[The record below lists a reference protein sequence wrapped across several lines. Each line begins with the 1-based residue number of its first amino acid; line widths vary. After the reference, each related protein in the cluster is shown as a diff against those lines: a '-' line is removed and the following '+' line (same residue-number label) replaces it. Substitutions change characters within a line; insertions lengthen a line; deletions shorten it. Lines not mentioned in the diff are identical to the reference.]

1 VLVTPA
7 PAPEPVPPDGA
18 PGAPVADGAGVP
30 DGVHEP
36 LDRILTLPNVI
47 TTGRLLFLPLYLWL
61 LLGKDDPL
69 AAAVLLAAL
78 GATDWCDGYVARH
91 TGQVSKLGKVLDP
104 TADRI
109 MFFVAIGGIIASGR
123 VPLWFCLVVLV
134 REVVVAA
141 ITVTITAMGAKPVDV
156 TWFGKAGTFL
166 LMFAFPLLLAG
177 SADLAIAPLLLAAGW
192 GCGLPGIAL
201 SYYAAFRYVPLWRVN
216 LREGRAARRAAA

>member
-1 VLVTPA
+1 MPVTPA

-18 PGAPVADGAGVP
+18 APAPASDAP

-61 LLGKDDPL
+61 LLGQDDPL
-69 AAAVLLAAL
+69 AAAALLAAL

-109 MFFVAIGGIIASGR
+109 MFFVAIGGIIASGY

-141 ITVTITAMGAKPVDV
+141 ITVTITALGAKPVDV
-156 TWFGKAGTFL
+156 TWVGKAGTFL

-177 SADLAIAPLLLAAGW
+177 AADVSFAPVLTVAGW
-192 GCGLPGIAL
+192 GCALPGVVL
-201 SYYAAFRYVPLWRVN
+201 SYYAALRYVPLWRVN

>member
-1 VLVTPA
+1 MPVTPA

-18 PGAPVADGAGVP
+18 APAPASDAP

-61 LLGKDDPL
+61 LLGQDDPL
-69 AAAVLLAAL
+69 AAAALLAAL

-109 MFFVAIGGIIASGR
+109 MFFVAIGGIIASGY

-141 ITVTITAMGAKPVDV
+141 ITVTITALGAKPVDV
-156 TWFGKAGTFL
+156 TWVGKAGTFL

-177 SADLAIAPLLLAAGW
+177 ASDVSFAPVLTVAGW
-192 GCGLPGIAL
+192 GCALPGVVL
-201 SYYAAFRYVPLWRVN
+201 SYYAALRYVPLWRVN